1 MKNGFYYIV
10 SDTGRIIWVYTS
22 CGLALMDLTSMW
34 ANGMHNLA
42 IVYNG
47 SPMYRLTDNGIEKV
61 GA

>member
-10 SDTGRIIWVYTS
+10 SGSGRIVWVYKS
-22 CGLALMDLTSMW
+22 CGLALMDLTAMW
-34 ANGMHNLA
+34 ANGLHGLM

-47 SPMYRLTDNGIEKV
+47 AVIYHLTENGIEKI

>member
-10 SDTGRIIWVYTS
+10 SNSGRIIWVYRS
-22 CGLALMDLTSMW
+22 CGAALVDLTAMW
-34 ANGMHNLA
+34 SAGHCGFN

-47 SPMYRLTDNGIEKV
+47 EVKYRLTKNGIEKA

>member
-10 SDTGRIIWVYTS
+10 SNSGRIIWVYKT
-22 CGLALMDLTSMW
+22 CALALMDLTTMW
-34 ANGMHNLA
+34 ANKFCGLN

-47 SPMYRLTDNGIEKV
+47 DVLYRLTKNGIEKV

>member
-10 SDTGRIIWVYTS
+10 HDLGRIIWVYKS
-22 CGLALMDLTSMW
+22 CGAALMDLTAMW
-34 ANGMHNLA
+34 AAGNCGFN

-47 SPMYRLTDNGIEKV
+47 EVKYRLGTKGIEKI

>member
-10 SDTGRIIWVYTS
+10 SGSGFVVWVYTS
-22 CGLALMDLTSMW
+22 CGLALMGLTSMW
-34 ANGMHNLA
+34 ANGSHDLK

-47 SPMYRLTDNGIEKV
+47 EVLYRLGTKGIEKI